1 MKAVVVQNERG
12 FTLIEVLVALA
23 ILAVSLVAMMDSF
36 TSASRGN
43 ADVYRYN
50 AAFSLAQSKM
60 EEIKNNPFIRVADIA
75 PVDFTGESDYSEFA
89 GFQYSVAVTDNDLI
103 NKTVIVTV
111 FYKDEG
117 VPKEVELTGEITR
130 R

>member
-1 MKAVVVQNERG
+1 MRQIIIQNERG

-36 TSASRGN
+36 TTASRGN

-50 AAFSLAQSKM
+50 VALSLAQSKM
-60 EEIKNNPFIRVADIA
+60 EEIKNNPFISVADIG
-75 PVDFTGESDYSEFA
+75 PVDFTEESDYSEFA
-89 GFQYSVAVTDNDLI
+89 GYQYTVAVTDNNLI
-103 NKTVIVTV
+103 NKTVVVTV
-111 FYKDEG
+111 YYNDEG
-117 VPKEVELTGEITR
+117 TPKEVALTGEITR